1 MSANK
6 ITVKNNFQTSVNIAY
21 DLNNNDKIKSFI
33 PTLSSFSVI
42 EDILNSVIYNNSN
55 RANILIGAYGRGKSH
70 IILILLSLLSKKD
83 KPLFKTLLSKLKT
96 TNIYLYNQV
105 KNYIESDKKLLPVV
119 IQGSSNSLTQ
129 SFLNA
134 LQITLRENNL
144 TDIMP
149 DTNFISAINTIENWK
164 TNYPKVYKEFTKLI
178 KKPIKEFLSE
188 LYEYNLSTYERFS
201 EIYPTLTAGS
211 TFNPFIGMDVVTLY
225 ENVAKS
231 LKSKGYQGV
240 FVVYDEFSKY
250 LETNIAN
257 ATNSDVKL
265 LQDFAEKCDRSDDEQ
280 IHLMLI
286 CHKDIS
292 NYIDNKLPKE
302 KVDGWRGVSGRFNHI
317 NLHNNYSQM
326 YEIISNVIEKEPKFW
341 TKFTETF
348 HLQFE
353 DLKSRFTDNHLLDD
367 KNISEV
373 DYAVNGC
380 FPLHPLTTFILPRL
394 SEKVAQN
401 ERTLFTFLSS
411 NSRNTLSSFLSSYNN
426 DFSLLAPDILYDYF
440 KPLFQKEPPTTEI
453 YQKYK
458 LTEII
463 LHKIEEELL
472 ETKIV
477 KTISLITIVEQYER
491 LSPTINIITDT
502 FKDSFD
508 VKEINKALDNLVKKE
523 CIVYI
528 RRSNG
533 FLKLK
538 ETSGINVQTE
548 IINFI
553 ERNRNTLKIQ
563 DILNNC
569 KFDSYTYPTR
579 YNDEYEITRYFDFKF
594 ISSQDFWNVIET
606 TDIET
611 GYADGVIFAVIPE
624 NSDEIFKVKKHL
636 ISDKNWSN
644 KTIFILP
651 KYFSEIENT
660 AFEFFAVTKLKKLT
674 SDDNVLLDE
683 YDVYIEDLEECLHK
697 FIISY
702 TQPETDNSFYYYQGK
717 QLEITRRS
725 QLSEQLSKITE
736 TIFPNTPI
744 INNESI
750 NKNILTVN
758 TVNSRNKILTA
769 LLSNELLPNLGLLG
783 NRQEVSIARSIL
795 AQTKIIENFDTNPIV
810 NLFTENEE
818 IDRVL
823 SIINDFFSSKDGRP
837 SYFKDLYYILT
848 SSEKGIGLKKGLIP
862 LFIAVILHSKKS
874 DIIIKHK
881 NSEVKL
887 TADLLDYIN
896 IKPEEY
902 SVVIENWDNE
912 REIYISSLTKIFSS
926 YIDEKAKKY
935 NRFSF
940 LISAMN
946 KWFMA
951 LPKYSKEL
959 KEEYLGRNKT
969 KKIPANYIKF
979 INTLRQLPE
988 NHHEFLFKVLPDIFG
1003 CKVGEE
1009 KLIQTI
1015 QEIKKKYD
1023 CSS

>member
-42 EDILNSVIYNNSN
+42 EDILTSVIYNNSN

-70 IILILLSLLSKKD
+70 IILVLLSLLSKKD
-83 KPLFKTLLSKLKT
+83 KPLFKTLLGKLKA
-96 TNIYLYNQV
+96 TNSYLYNQV
-105 KNYIESDKKLLPVV
+105 KDYIESDKKLLPVV

-164 TNYPKVYKEFTKLI
+164 INYPKVYKEFTKAV

-188 LYEYNLSTYERFS
+188 LKECNLSTYELFS

-211 TFNPFIGMDVVTLY
+211 TFNPFVGMDVVTLY
-225 ENVAKS
+225 ENVVKS
-231 LKSKGYQGV
+231 LKKKGYQGV

-250 LETNIAN
+250 LETNITN

-265 LQDFAEKCDRSDDEQ
+265 LQDFAEKCDRSSNGQ

-326 YEIISNVIEKEPKFW
+326 YEIISNVIEKEPKFLA
-341 TKFTETF
+341 KFVKTF

-353 DLKSRFTDNHLLDD
+353 DLKSRFTDNHLLDK
-367 KNISEV
+367 KNNSEV

-411 NSRNTLSSFLSSYNN
+411 NSRNTLSSFLSSYND
-426 DFSLLAPDILYDYF
+426 DFSLLTPDILYDYF
-440 KPLFQKEPPTTEI
+440 KPLFQKEPPTTAI

-477 KTISLITIVEQYER
+477 KSISLITIVEQYER
-491 LSPTINIITDT
+491 LSPTINIIIDT

-538 ETSGINVQTE
+538 ETSGVNVQTE
-548 IINFI
+548 ITNFI
-553 ERNRNTLKIQ
+553 ERNRNT
-563 DILNNC
+563 
-569 KFDSYTYPTR
+569 
-579 YNDEYEITRYFDFKF
+579 
-594 ISSQDFWNVIET
+594 
-606 TDIET
+606 
-611 GYADGVIFAVIPE
+611 
-624 NSDEIFKVKKHL
+624 
-636 ISDKNWSN
+636 
-644 KTIFILP
+644 
-651 KYFSEIENT
+651 
-660 AFEFFAVTKLKKLT
+660 
-674 SDDNVLLDE
+674 
-683 YDVYIEDLEECLHK
+683 
-697 FIISY
+697 
-702 TQPETDNSFYYYQGK
+702 
-717 QLEITRRS
+717 
-725 QLSEQLSKITE
+725 
-736 TIFPNTPI
+736 
-744 INNESI
+744 
-750 NKNILTVN
+750 
-758 TVNSRNKILTA
+758 
-769 LLSNELLPNLGLLG
+769 
-783 NRQEVSIARSIL
+783 
-795 AQTKIIENFDTNPIV
+795 
-810 NLFTENEE
+810 
-818 IDRVL
+818 
-823 SIINDFFSSKDGRP
+823 
-837 SYFKDLYYILT
+837 
-848 SSEKGIGLKKGLIP
+848 
-862 LFIAVILHSKKS
+862 
-874 DIIIKHK
+874 
-881 NSEVKL
+881 
-887 TADLLDYIN
+887 
-896 IKPEEY
+896 
-902 SVVIENWDNE
+902 
-912 REIYISSLTKIFSS
+912 
-926 YIDEKAKKY
+926 
-935 NRFSF
+935 
-940 LISAMN
+940 
-946 KWFMA
+946 
-951 LPKYSKEL
+951 
-959 KEEYLGRNKT
+959 
-969 KKIPANYIKF
+969 
-979 INTLRQLPE
+979 
-988 NHHEFLFKVLPDIFG
+988 
-1003 CKVGEE
+1003 
-1009 KLIQTI
+1009 
-1015 QEIKKKYD
+1015 
-1023 CSS
+1023 